1 MTLST
6 RKQAPSKDSAE
17 VTSEEQ
23 QTPQEDNEGRNKR
36 PWWES
41 LPSNKNQK
49 NKVILDEYDK
59 LKSSIPKWP
68 WMTALKEGSGNSNP
82 LTRKKT
88 NRDKVRVVMTTTMQP
103 KQDAETTVKPF
114 KIISSADL
122 EENMVPQTTI
132 TNGRHFPLL
141 QTTE

>member
-1 MTLST
+1 MS
-6 RKQAPSKDSAE
+6 
-17 VTSEEQ
+17 
-23 QTPQEDNEGRNKR
+23 NEKR
-36 PWWES
+36 LE
-41 LPSNKNQK
+41 LVNKNQK

-103 KQDAETTVKPF
+103 KQAAETTVKPF

-132 TNGRHFPLL
+132 TNGRHFPL
-141 QTTE
+141 TSKNIINS